1 MCQTQFFEDNFK
13 GNFGKEAFIV
23 CVVVLIS
30 YDVPM
35 H

>member
-1 MCQTQFFEDNFK
+1 MCQTQFFEENFK

-30 YDVPM
+30 Y
-35 H
+35 